1 VVPVFITVDPHRDTV
16 EQMRAYKQDFH
27 PTMLAL
33 TGTPQQVS
41 RVTKSY
47 RVYFSDTMHRDEDDE
62 DYIVDHS
69 IALYLMGP
77 DGKFM
82 DFYPQLTEPEEA
94 AADIGIKMRER
105 LSKEGISVG
114 GDGMLDQ
121 VSKGIT
127 KLLG

>member
-1 VVPVFITVDPHRDTV
+1 MVPVFITVDPHRDTV